1 MKLSVRCAAFLL
13 PLLLAGCSHKASQQQ
28 VKLAPP
34 IEDAPPKPVTAP
46 SNLPPPVITPPADTT
61 KPADSTAEQQPAPTP
76 PARHKKSANKNT
88 QVGAV
93 ETPVGVSAVGQLSTG
108 DAAEVRK
115 QTVDAIA
122 AIEHGL
128 NGITKEL
135 SDQEHKTAAQI
146 REFLKQARE
155 ALASGDVEGAQT
167 LTLKAKVLLGELS
180 P

>member
-1 MKLSVRCAAFLL
+1 
-13 PLLLAGCSHKASQQQ
+13 LLLAGCFHKASQQQ
-28 VKLAPP
+28 VQLAPP

-46 SNLPPPVITPPADTT
+46 SNLPPPVVTPPADTT
-61 KPADSTAEQQPAPTP
+61 KPADNTAEQQPAPKP
-76 PARHKKSANKNT
+76 PPRHRKSANKNT
-88 QVGAV
+88 QVAAV
-93 ETPVGVSAVGQLSTG
+93 ETPEVSAVGQLSTG

-115 QTVDAIA
+115 QTLDAIA

-128 NGITKEL
+128 NSITREL

-167 LTLKAKVLLGELS
+167 LALKAKVLLGELS